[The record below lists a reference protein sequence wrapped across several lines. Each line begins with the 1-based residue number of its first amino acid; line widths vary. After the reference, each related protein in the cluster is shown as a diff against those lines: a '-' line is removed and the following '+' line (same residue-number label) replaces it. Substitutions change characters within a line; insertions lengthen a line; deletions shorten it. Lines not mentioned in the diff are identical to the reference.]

1 MALLSA
7 LRRAA
12 TSCNRNVLPFQARCQ
27 NAVAA
32 LEQFSGDELYG
43 DTTDEELAAGGAH
56 STRTNTFVQEVR
68 ICYLPALHMDA
79 WCLKTKVELLWDKL
93 RSTCMLRS

>member
-12 TSCNRNVLPFQARCQ
+12 ASCSRKALPSQARCQ
-27 NAVAA
+27 NTAAA

-43 DTTDEELAAGGAH
+43 DTADEELAAGGAQA
-56 STRTNTFVQEVR
+56 TRTNTFVREV
-68 ICYLPALHMDA
+68 
-79 WCLKTKVELLWDKL
+79 
-93 RSTCMLRS
+93 